1 MREVLRQIREDLR
14 YNIKVGPISDSRS
27 GSTRVIRIESLVT
40 SSSVMKDKVLDT
52 LPQMIVFY
60 ICKLIWSNVAKHLH
74 AMIMNDS

>member
-52 LPQMIVFY
+52 LSQMIVFY
-60 ICKLIWSNVAKHLH
+60 ICKLIWSNVAKPLH
-74 AMIMNDS
+74 AIH